1 MQDTVRNAYCVLG
14 DSCAIISAAYEKE
27 ICGIGQRRGY
37 EIMDGYSNI
46 VKKDTSL
53 VEVTEGILSEAR
65 TDFTK
70 ANSISMPIAE
80 LAILGAG
87 VSSLIPALR
96 TVTETAAINT
106 QGLFQLANAGVG
118 DALKAA
124 GNGNFWG
131 AFKTAEGTSK
141 LAQLKAAEP
150 LSMVKSTAL
159 PVNPAT
165 MMMAVALFSME
176 QQLGNITEMT
186 RQILSFLETEKQAEI
201 EADVEILVNILS
213 KYKYN
218 WDNEQFISGN
228 YKLVLDIQRTA
239 RKHMISHQKRV
250 NELLHDRKKLVS
262 RGKLND
268 TLGDI
273 QKKFTY
279 YRLSLYSFAMASL
292 IEIMLSGNVK
302 EEYISG
308 IVSDIEK
315 FSMQYREEFME
326 ASLYLEKLSK
336 ASLETNFLKGT
347 GVVSRVIGQAI
358 GSIPIVREGRVDELL
373 QESGARLRE
382 NAEGVGQD
390 VLAAFAANN
399 NPGTRVFID
408 KMKDMIQI
416 YNHTSNIFFDEKQ
429 IYLVADL

>member
-1 MQDTVRNAYCVLG
+1 M
-14 DSCAIISAAYEKE
+14 
-27 ICGIGQRRGY
+27 
-37 EIMDGYSNI
+37 
-46 VKKDTSL
+46 
-53 VEVTEGILSEAR
+53 
-65 TDFTK
+65 
-70 ANSISMPIAE
+70 
-80 LAILGAG
+80 
-87 VSSLIPALR
+87 
-96 TVTETAAINT
+96 
-106 QGLFQLANAGVG
+106 
-118 DALKAA
+118 
-124 GNGNFWG
+124 
-131 AFKTAEGTSK
+131 
-141 LAQLKAAEP
+141 
-150 LSMVKSTAL
+150 
-159 PVNPAT
+159 
-165 MMMAVALFSME
+165 
-176 QQLGNITEMT
+176 
-186 RQILSFLETEKQAEI
+186 
-201 EADVEILVNILS
+201 
-213 KYKYN
+213 
-218 WDNEQFISGN
+218 
-228 YKLVLDIQRTA
+228 LDIQRTA

-347 GVVSRVIGQAI
+347 GVVSRVIGKAI

-390 VLAAFAANN
+390 VIAAFAANN
-399 NPGTRVFID
+399 NPGTRVFI
-408 KMKDMIQI
+408 K
-416 YNHTSNIFFDEKQ
+416 
-429 IYLVADL
+429 

>member
-201 EADVEILVNILS
+201 EADVEILVNIFGL
-213 KYKYN
+213 
-218 WDNEQFISGN
+218 
-228 YKLVLDIQRTA
+228 
-239 RKHMISHQKRV
+239 MINLFQ
-250 NELLHDRKKLVS
+250 
-262 RGKLND
+262 
-268 TLGDI
+268 
-273 QKKFTY
+273 
-279 YRLSLYSFAMASL
+279 
-292 IEIMLSGNVK
+292 
-302 EEYISG
+302 
-308 IVSDIEK
+308 
-315 FSMQYREEFME
+315 
-326 ASLYLEKLSK
+326 
-336 ASLETNFLKGT
+336 ETIN
-347 GVVSRVIGQAI
+347 
-358 GSIPIVREGRVDELL
+358 
-373 QESGARLRE
+373 
-382 NAEGVGQD
+382 
-390 VLAAFAANN
+390 
-399 NPGTRVFID
+399 
-408 KMKDMIQI
+408 
-416 YNHTSNIFFDEKQ
+416 
-429 IYLVADL
+429 